1 MTLTVPEATAYESEV
16 KNWTNYFTI
25 PDQAPGLSQNFIS
38 NPTELKNLTS
48 FFSWAACAMMG
59 VFGMLALALMID
71 TLRRLSSDDVWNG
84 NQKYVRTGF

>member
-48 FFSWAACAMMG
+48 FFSWQP
-59 VFGMLALALMID
+59 VP
-71 TLRRLSSDDVWNG
+71 
-84 NQKYVRTGF
+84 